1 MNEWNWYEI
10 LFILLFFFI
19 KWALKKLVPRA
30 LLMRFNR
37 DCMQMNTW
45 HTQITRYYE
54 NTVIYTHPNMTHR
67 SALTDRCLSP
77 GGIHRI
83 FNSRTSDSTSSIKD
97 YNSGLRWVFILLSFL
112 SINNIN
118 CSPVFNNWQ
127 LEIFAAIFC
136 AFNWWGKKKKMG
148 KIEKMDRNVF
158 LIFLQFFSCYIH
170 LFLLGGFKIC

>member
-1 MNEWNWYEI
+1 MNETNIKKYDI
-10 LFILLFFFI
+10 RLILLFFSI

-30 LLMRFNR
+30 LFMRLNR

-45 HTQITRYYE
+45 HTQITRYYDD
-54 NTVIYTHPNMTHR
+54 TVIYTHPNMTHR

-97 YNSGLRWVFILLSFL
+97 YNSGLRWVFILVPFL

-118 CSPVFNNWQ
+118 CSSIFNDWPF
-127 LEIFAAIFC
+127 EILKAFFC
-136 AFNWWGKKKKMG
+136 AFNWWKKKK
-148 KIEKMDRNVF
+148 KKEEMDRNVF
-158 LIFLQFFSCYIH
+158 LIFFQFFSCYIH
-170 LFLLGGFKIC
+170 LFLLGGFKNC